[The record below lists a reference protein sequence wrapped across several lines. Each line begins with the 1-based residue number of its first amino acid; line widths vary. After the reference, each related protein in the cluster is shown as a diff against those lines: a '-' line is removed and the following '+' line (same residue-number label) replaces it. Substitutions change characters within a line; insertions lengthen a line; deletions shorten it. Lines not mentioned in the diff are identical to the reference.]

1 MARVP
6 ATNLDRLTQILHWT
20 VFAPAAHCP
29 ASLFEPAQFMH
40 FKLCWRAVEYLSQ
53 ANRWFITTA
62 NVFFHDD
69 AGSPQSF

>member
-6 ATNLDRLTQILHWT
+6 ATKLDRLTQILHWA

-29 ASLFEPAQFMH
+29 ASVEPAQFMH
-40 FKLCWRAVEYLSQ
+40 FNLGRRAVEYLSQ

-62 NVFFHDD
+62 NVFFQDD